1 MSSEPINAEVLA
13 VIVAMVDGEP
23 CVLTLPHSARLPAGP
38 LLPGHRS
45 LQTAVRAWVEEQTG
59 LTVGYLEQLYT
70 FADRDRDHSGT
81 RTISVSYLGLVR
93 GLNTKGGR
101 WRSWYSLFPWEDRRD
116 GATPLTDVIG
126 PALNRWATGSDPS
139 RHTNSDD
146 AAPERRSTESDLLH
160 EAGADPSL
168 HTNSE
173 HVASPAH
180 THDQEVEGHARG
192 EARADAAARWD
203 RCAVD
208 FGLDGRPWQ
217 PDLALQRYEV
227 LWEAGLVPESPDERR
242 RAATPAGNRIEW
254 WQQAPGVPGERMDG
268 DHRRVLA
275 TGIARLRSTIQY
287 RPVVFELMPEE
298 FTLSQLQACV
308 EALGGQ
314 DIHTQNFRR
323 LVEQQQLVEE
333 TGGRTSTRGRP
344 ARLYR
349 FRQEIL
355 QERRAAGTKLPTPRS
370 R

>member
-23 CVLTLPHSARLPAGP
+23 CVLTLPHGPRLPAGP

-70 FADRDRDHSGT
+70 FADRDRDVSGT

-93 GLNTKGGR
+93 GLTAKGGR

-116 GATPLTDVIG
+116 GNTLLTDVVA
-126 PALNRWATGSDPS
+126 PLLRPWAE
-139 RHTNSDD
+139 
-146 AAPERRSTESDLLH
+146 AEES
-160 EAGADPSL
+160 
-168 HTNSE
+168 
-173 HVASPAH
+173 V
-180 THDQEVEGHARG
+180 
-192 EARADAAARWD
+192 RAE

-217 PDLALQRYEV
+217 PDLALHRYEV
-227 LWEAGLVPESPDERR
+227 LWEAGLVPESPDDRR
-242 RAATPAGNRIEW
+242 QAAAPAGSRIEW
-254 WQQAPGVPGERMDG
+254 WQQTPGVPGERMDG

-275 TGIARLRSTIQY
+275 TGIARLRTTIQY
-287 RPVVFELMPEE
+287 RPVVFEVMPEE

-333 TGGRTSTRGRP
+333 TGGRTATRGRP